1 MKAKDISRIISDHRN
16 VLEHQVSQLN
26 DRIMD
31 NRQQILL
38 LKREQAEIYQQMAK
52 VLLLE
57 SPDVGE
63 LSEINQLLLRLK
75 SELGD
80 LNSRLQQLKNKL
92 EQDQL
97 IYDELTAQ
105 TVILEDKKVEL
116 LLKDKSFS
124 ELADKFTQAE
134 TMLSDAEILNSDIQA
149 EVSTK
154 LAEFDTH
161 PIYHYLT
168 QRHFEQ
174 PEYKGKWI
182 FRHLDSWLARQVDYP
197 RNRRNYLMLQSMSAE
212 AERRKDDASQRY
224 HSLFE
229 KRQVMIDKAA
239 TQVGFTAVNDR
250 LERIQSGID
259 SGSDDIK
266 RLHETLR
273 DNINGHGELFAS
285 ISEKIASIMAQLPL
299 SKLNDLVLKTE
310 SPQDDLLFKNLLM
323 NKNKIAALENTITE
337 IHPQW
342 LNVSAQYDR
351 IHKLNQEFIDSNLS
365 ASKYAYDIGVRQIES
380 MLETLVIGDIYSQH
394 FSEILRGVRYIPVSN
409 SSSGSSSSGGGFFS
423 SSSGGGHGSSTLSS
437 SGGGSHRSSSS
448 SGGGKFTTTDSF

>member
-1 MKAKDISRIISDHRN
+1 MKAKDISRIISGHRN
-16 VLEHQVSQLN
+16 VLERQVSELN

-57 SPDVGE
+57 SPDLGE
-63 LSEINQLLLRLK
+63 LTEINQLLLRLK

-80 LNSRLQQLKNKL
+80 LNGRLQRLKNKL

-105 TVILEDKKVEL
+105 IVILEDKKVEFL
-116 LLKDKSFS
+116 SQDKSFT

-134 TMLSDAEILNSDIQA
+134 IMLSEAELLDRDIQA
-149 EVSTK
+149 EVGVK
-154 LAEFDTH
+154 LAEFDSH

-168 QRHFEQ
+168 KRRFEQ
-174 PEYKGKWI
+174 AEYKGKWI
-182 FRHLDSWLARQVDYP
+182 FRHLDSWLARQIDYP
-197 RNRRNYLMLQSMSAE
+197 RNRRNYLMLQSMSEE
-212 AERRKDDASQRY
+212 AGHRKDNAGQRY
-224 HSLFE
+224 QGLFE
-229 KRQVMIDKAA
+229 KRQSIIDKAA
-239 TQVGFTAVNDR
+239 TQAGLTAVNDR
-250 LERIQSGID
+250 LERIKTSID
-259 SGSDDIK
+259 SGSDEIK
-266 RLHETLR
+266 QLHETLR

-285 ISEKIASIMAQLPL
+285 ISEKIASIMALLPL

-310 SPQDDLLFKNLLM
+310 SPQDDLLFKNLLV
-323 NKNKIAALENTITE
+323 NKNQIAALENTITE
-337 IHPQW
+337 IHPEW

-365 ASKYAYDIGVRQIES
+365 SSKYSYDIGVRQVES

-409 SSSGSSSSGGGFFS
+409 SSSGSSDSGSGFFS
-423 SSSGGGHGSSTLSS
+423 SSSSGGHGSRTLSS